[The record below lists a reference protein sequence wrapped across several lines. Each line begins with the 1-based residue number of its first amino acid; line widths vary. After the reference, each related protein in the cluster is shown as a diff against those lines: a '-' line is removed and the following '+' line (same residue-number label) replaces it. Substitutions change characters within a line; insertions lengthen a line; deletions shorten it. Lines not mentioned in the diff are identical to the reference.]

1 MSGSAA
7 WLRPLERYG
16 FEVFPGPGRWVTPGG
31 IEGSFPPCVHAPRQP
46 SAVPA
51 VMKQQSALI
60 AIPEEWI
67 LLLSGVQ
74 RRVARLSID
83 LHVARRLA
91 LRRITRI
98 RAGRWCGRDG
108 ACVGKC
114 GEAQSGTAED
124 AGGSD
129 GAAMKRMRLQY
140 GCVHFEFSFASW
152 VLGFVCR
159 CVRRTMTIPRRSLG
173 VSPPNGRKDDECV
186 SAD

>member
-1 MSGSAA
+1 
-7 WLRPLERYG
+7 
-16 FEVFPGPGRWVTPGG
+16 
-31 IEGSFPPCVHAPRQP
+31 
-46 SAVPA
+46 
-51 VMKQQSALI
+51 MKQQSALI

-74 RRVARLSID
+74 RRVARLSTD

-98 RAGRWCGRDG
+98 RADRWYGRDG
-108 ACVGKC
+108 ACVGEC

-124 AGGSD
+124 ASGSD
-129 GAAMKRMRLQY
+129 GGRNEADEVTRH

-152 VLGFVCR
+152 MLGFACR
-159 CVRRTMTIPRRSLG
+159 CFAAYHDYSAAVPWFQSAERPVRMM
-173 VSPPNGRKDDECV
+173 KCV